1 MNSYKTKGTCSRE
14 ILFDIKDNVIQRVE
28 FIGGSLVKG
37 MKVDDA
43 ISKLKGIDC
52 NGKGTSCPDQ
62 LAKALLQWK
71 ENNQSQF
78 KKYQFPY
85 IIQSFRRQAPSH
97 AFTNKGT
104 DILINKIG
112 KLKQKNY

>member
-1 MNSYKTKGTCSRE
+1 MGQLSIKNSFISTNLTYIILVKLLLGGNFMNSYKTKGTCSRE

-28 FIGGSLVKG
+28 FIGGCAGNLIGIGSLVKG

-71 ENNQSQF
+71 ENNQS
-78 KKYQFPY
+78 
-85 IIQSFRRQAPSH
+85 
-97 AFTNKGT
+97 
-104 DILINKIG
+104 
-112 KLKQKNY
+112 

>member
-14 ILFDIKDNVIQRVE
+14 ILFDIKDNVIKNVQ
-28 FIGGSLVKG
+28 FIGGCAGNLLGIGSLVKG

-62 LAKALLQWK
+62 LAQALIQWK
-71 ENNQSQF
+71 ENNLN
-78 KKYQFPY
+78 
-85 IIQSFRRQAPSH
+85 QA
-97 AFTNKGT
+97 
-104 DILINKIG
+104 
-112 KLKQKNY
+112 

>member
-14 ILFDIKDNVIQRVE
+14 ILFDIKDNVIKNVQ
-28 FIGGSLVKG
+28 FIGGCAGNLLGIGSLVKG

-62 LAKALLQWK
+62 LAQALIKWK
-71 ENNQSQF
+71 ESN
-78 KKYQFPY
+78 
-85 IIQSFRRQAPSH
+85 
-97 AFTNKGT
+97 
-104 DILINKIG
+104 
-112 KLKQKNY
+112 LKQA